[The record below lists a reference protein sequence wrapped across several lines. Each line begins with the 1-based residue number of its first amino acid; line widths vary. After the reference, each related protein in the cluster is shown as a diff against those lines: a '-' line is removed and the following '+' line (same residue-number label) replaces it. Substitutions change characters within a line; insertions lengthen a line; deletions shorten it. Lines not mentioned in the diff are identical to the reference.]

1 MRQNGNIQAKVV
13 NKRMK
18 RIARGNTAE
27 IFDYREHLICKLFN
41 LRYPAEYIEHE
52 FRNASIAW
60 KLGIRTP
67 KAHKLITDGGRQG
80 IVYDRIAGE
89 TLSVKLAGADEAA
102 CDRWMD
108 RFIAFHKQL
117 LQHHADDAVSYK
129 DFLKVFA
136 ADQDTV
142 ARIDALD
149 DGNSFLH
156 GDYHPENVMID
167 ESGNE
172 VLIDMM
178 NVCKGPALY
187 DVARTYFLLRNDN
200 KLRNQYLE
208 KMGYS
213 EKEIRPYLDV
223 ILLIRENEM
232 KE

>member
-1 MRQNGNIQAKVV
+1 MNPVV
-13 NKRMK
+13 NEYMK
-18 RIARGNTAE
+18 LIAKGNTAE
-27 IFDYREHLICKLFN
+27 IFEYGDNLICKLFY
-41 LRYPAEYIEHE
+41 LHYPAAYIEHE
-52 FRNASIAW
+52 FRNASMAW

-80 IVYDRIAGE
+80 IIYDRIAGE
-89 TLSVKLAGADEAA
+89 TLSVKLSGADEAA

-136 ADQDTV
+136 ADQETV
-142 ARIDALD
+142 ARISALD

-167 ESGNE
+167 ENGSE

-187 DVARTYFLLRNDN
+187 DVARTYFLLRDN
-200 KLRNQYLE
+200 NRCQSRYLE
-208 KMGYS
+208 KKGYS

-223 ILLIRENEM
+223 ILRIRENEI